1 MITFAQTDPAQDD
14 GVYTLHLTREE
25 GLDVLRALD
34 DRGGNTPASIRAM
47 QRLAARL
54 YQGLDVPQPS
64 RGEDREGGRPRPQG
78 VQTGRA

>member
-1 MITFAQTDPAQDD
+1 MTRGSSARCHDVINFAETDPAQDE

-34 DRGGNTPASIRAM
+34 DWNGPTAASVRAM

-54 YQGLDVPQPS
+54 YP
-64 RGEDREGGRPRPQG
+64 E
-78 VQTGRA
+78 T